1 MRIVARFLNSVCCQ
15 PQPSPET
22 SWQATC
28 RSSRHRRWS
37 MASGVFTHQ
46 EIWLVNCVALNET
59 EIQAWRTVVA
69 ISYESNYHSQSRPQ
83 VYGWYAFCSE
93 FLYGI
98 VVVTW
103 YLLAFAERAAL
114 KVLTKLEKTIVP
126 PLDDL
131 PGYCGASHIPFQD
144 ERASLSGPG
153 ERVPVPCDEFSQPG

>member
-1 MRIVARFLNSVCCQ
+1 MV
-15 PQPSPET
+15 
-22 SWQATC
+22 
-28 RSSRHRRWS
+28 
-37 MASGVFTHQ
+37 SGVFTHQ
-46 EIWLVNCVALNET
+46 ERRLVKHVAPNET
-59 EIQAWRTVVA
+59 EIQVWRTVVA
-69 ISYESNYHSQSRPQ
+69 ISSESNYYSQSQPQ
-83 VYGWYAFCSE
+83 VNGWYSFCSE

-114 KVLTKLEKTIVP
+114 KVLTKLEKIIVP

-131 PGYCGASHIPFQD
+131 PGYRGASHIPFQD